1 MIQMRH
7 AVCEGL
13 EPRWLFSAGLP
24 RPDHVVI
31 VVEENQ
37 SYHDILGAGTVPPV
51 LWSVIPPS
59 QLSMAPYIRKLAN
72 QGASLTNM
80 FAETHPSQPNYLAL
94 FSGSTQGV
102 HGDTPPSTQFIA
114 PSLGGQLLAK
124 GFSFAGYSEDQPGAG
139 FLGGK
144 SGEYARKH
152 NPWSDF
158 TDIPAS
164 SNLPFSSF

>member
-1 MIQMRH
+1 MPH
-7 AVCEGL
+7 EPFVETL
-13 EPRWLFSAGLP
+13 EPRRLMSAGLP
-24 RPDHVVI
+24 RPDHIVI

-37 SYHDILGAGTVPPV
+37 DYHDILGTGTTPPI
-51 LWSVIPPS
+51 LWSVVPPS

-94 FSGSTQGV
+94 FSGSSQGV
-102 HGDTPPSTQFIA
+102 QGDNTPAAQFTA

-124 GFSFAGYSEDQPGAG
+124 GLTFASYSEDLPSTG
-139 FLGGK
+139 FLGTK

-152 NPWSDF
+152 
-158 TDIPAS
+158 
-164 SNLPFSSF
+164 